1 MASAPPPAPL
11 DSGAPLSVLVTEPI
25 MARFADVLTRN
36 GASPH
41 EWTFAWGDDPR
52 LAEVAPAADVLVCSS
67 ATPATPE
74 LLASMPRLKLLHV
87 TGAGVDKIPLEA
99 LADDVR
105 LANTYHHGRAIAEHV
120 MMVSMMLLRGVLR
133 SESDLRRGVW
143 SNAMVSDD
151 YPFGGVLAGRTL
163 GIVGFGEIGS
173 SVARLGAALGMP
185 VRAVRRN
192 PDAPLPNGVEL
203 DWVGPDSAL
212 HELLAASDV
221 VVVTVPLSE
230 ETRGLVD
237 AAALAAM
244 RPSAVLINVARGPV
258 VDEQALHDALTD
270 GAIAGAGI
278 DVWWRNPRDPDAP
291 PPSHLDF
298 TKLPNVVLTPHQS
311 GHTAEV
317 FARRAQDIT
326 DNVDAVASGRPLR
339 NPVAR
344 TR

>member
-1 MASAPPPAPL
+1 MSSTSPTTPL
-11 DSGAPLSVLVTEPI
+11 NVLVTEPI
-25 MARFADVLTRN
+25 MARFTDVLTRK

-52 LAEVAPAADVLVCSS
+52 LAEAAAAADVLVCSS
-67 ATPATPE
+67 TTPE
-74 LLASMPRLKLLHV
+74 LLATMPRLRLVHV
-87 TGAGVDKIPLEA
+87 TGAGVDRIPLAA
-99 LADDVR
+99 LPGDVR
-105 LANTYHHGRAIAEHV
+105 LANTYHHGRSIAEHV

-133 SESDLRRGVW
+133 SEADMRHGVW
-143 SNAMVSDD
+143 NNAIVSGD

-173 SVARLGAALGMP
+173 SVARLGSAMGMR

-192 PDAPLPNGVEL
+192 PDAPLPEGVDL

-212 HELLAASDV
+212 HDLLAASDV
-221 VVVTVPLSE
+221 VVVTVPLSDA
-230 ETRGLVD
+230 TRGLID
-237 AAALAAM
+237 TAALAAM
-244 RPSAVLINVARGPV
+244 RPSAVLVNVARGAV
-258 VDEQALHDALTD
+258 VDEQALHDALTA
-270 GAIAGAGI
+270 GTIAGAGI

-298 TKLPNVVLTPHQS
+298 RKLPNVVLTPHQS

-317 FARRAQDIT
+317 FAGRAQDIT
-326 DNVDAVASGRPLR
+326 DNVDALADGRPLR
-339 NPVAR
+339 NPV